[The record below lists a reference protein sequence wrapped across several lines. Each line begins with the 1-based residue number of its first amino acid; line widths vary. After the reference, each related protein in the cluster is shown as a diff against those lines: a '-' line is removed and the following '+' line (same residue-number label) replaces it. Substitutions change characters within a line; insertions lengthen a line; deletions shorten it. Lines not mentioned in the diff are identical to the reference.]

1 MYKDSRAMTAIIG
14 GAVLGGLAGYFFFT
28 ERGRSLRRNLE
39 PALEQFAREL
49 NGFRS
54 TLQRAVGVATE
65 GWNMLNEGG
74 GPGTAG
80 SGVH

>member
-1 MYKDSRAMTAIIG
+1 MYNDSRAITAIIG

-28 ERGRSLRRNLE
+28 ERGRSFRRQLE

-49 NGFRS
+49 NGFRG

-65 GWNMLNEGG
+65 GWNALNEGG
-74 GPGTAG
+74 GT
-80 SGVH
+80 GVH

>member
-1 MYKDSRAMTAIIG
+1 MYNDSRAMTAIVG

-28 ERGRSLRRNLE
+28 ERGRALRRELE
-39 PALEQFAREL
+39 PALEQFAHEL

-65 GWNMLNEGG
+65 GWNMLNDGQG
-74 GPGTAG
+74 RSGA
-80 SGVH
+80 GVH